1 MDCRECM
8 ENLTAYLDRELSSRH
23 ARRVKL
29 HVDRCGPCNQELVSL
44 REAENLITGNIRE
57 LTPRSELWDNI
68 RVQISSREME
78 PRSPGF
84 LEILYAKRWL
94 TAATALAATLLL
106 TLGIWAY
113 LRSLQYDDTLT
124 QYMTEYFEK
133 RQSEERTQLSLTP
146 ASLEKSSDN
155 PFVLTPDEDA
165 SDNPFRER
173 GR

>member
-1 MDCRECM
+1 M
-8 ENLTAYLDRELSSRH
+8 ENLTAYLDRELSNRY

-29 HVDRCGPCNQELVSL
+29 HVDHCQPCNQELASL
-44 REAENLITGNIRE
+44 KESESLITNNVRE

-68 RVQISSREME
+68 RVQISSLEMA

-94 TAATALAATLLL
+94 TAATALVATLLM

-113 LRSLQYDDTLT
+113 LRSLQLDDTFN

-133 RQSEERTQLSLTP
+133 RESEDRSP
-146 ASLEKSSDN
+146 KAASFQKSSDN
-155 PFVLTPDEDA
+155 PFVRTPDDES

>member
-8 ENLTAYLDRELSSRH
+8 ENLTAYLDRELSNRY

-29 HVDRCGPCNQELVSL
+29 HVDHCEPCNKELASL
-44 REAENLITGNIRE
+44 KEAESLVTNNIRE

-68 RVQISSREME
+68 RVQISSLEIE
-78 PRSPGF
+78 PSSAGF

-94 TAATALAATLLL
+94 TAATALVASLLL

-113 LRSLQYDDTLT
+113 LRSLQPDDTFN

-133 RQSEERTQLSLTP
+133 RESEDRSP
-146 ASLEKSSDN
+146 KAASFQKSSDN
-155 PFVLTPDEDA
+155 PFVRTPDDES

>member
-1 MDCRECM
+1 M
-8 ENLTAYLDRELSSRH
+8 ENLTAYLDRELSNRY

-29 HVDRCGPCNQELVSL
+29 HVDHCEPCNKELASL
-44 REAENLITGNIRE
+44 KEAESLVTNNIRE

-68 RVQISSREME
+68 RVQISSLEIE
-78 PRSPGF
+78 PRSAGF

-94 TAATALAATLLL
+94 TAATALVATLLM

-113 LRSLQYDDTLT
+113 LRSLQPQDTFN

-133 RQSEERTQLSLTP
+133 RESEDRSP
-146 ASLEKSSDN
+146 KAASFQKSSDN
-155 PFVLTPDEDA
+155 PFVRMPDDEL

>member
-1 MDCRECM
+1 M
-8 ENLTAYLDRELSSRH
+8 ENLTAYLDRELSNRY

-29 HVDRCGPCNQELVSL
+29 HVDHCEPCNRELASL
-44 REAENLITGNIRE
+44 REAESLITNNIRE

-68 RVQISSREME
+68 RVQISSLEME
-78 PRSPGF
+78 PGSTGF

-94 TAATALAATLLL
+94 TAATAVVATLLL

-113 LRSLQYDDTLT
+113 LRSMRPDVTFH

-133 RQSEERTQLSLTP
+133 RESEDRSP
-146 ASLEKSSDN
+146 KAASFQKSSDN
-155 PFVLTPDEDA
+155 PFVLTPDEES
-165 SDNPFRER
+165 SDNPFRDR